1 MYKFDFCSRRI
12 LNKNTSEKKE
22 KRTNSELEMDN
33 IYKVLGEMMGDGN
46 GLSDDVKKGILVG
59 IELMGYQAEKWLDNE
74 EHALS
79 FRNNTKL
86 GDGWSGWKET
96 YDHVAGF
103 MYSQQPDE
111 EQMKNCKLETYE
123 LEEGEVEEDE
133 VDRDSI
139 DEWTTWLKS
148 DAYKK
153 SDNFPY
159 TNHPATNGGPQ
170 NPLKSA
176 EEMKEEIMIEKND
189 SEDMELSE
197 EEDDSVTVVSFTTDD
212 EYYDSADEECD
223 YGTDEGSEL
232 DDWEEFQEITYENV
246 KYILNEDGKTVGY
259 CSEPGEKGY
268 RLFDD
273 DIGIMKKEEKVI
285 HTKLHKKKREFTV
298 IEFDTH
304 DEFEDHMAR
313 VRESILPED
322 GEEVKDILVDF
333 ILRNYPNFRYCEEH
347 NWIEFRGK
355 KNGDYHK
362 GFCIETTSSPNTGVL
377 TTLPSLRDYSE
388 YQIKTSCVEELP
400 LEDLNEELGWTIQFP
415 PAWQVTRE
423 QGDRFF
429 MYNPKGKK
437 MGDVMKEIE
446 KVYRA

>member
-1 MYKFDFCSRRI
+1 
-12 LNKNTSEKKE
+12 
-22 KRTNSELEMDN
+22 MDN
-33 IYKVLGEMMGDGN
+33 IYKVLSEMMGDDD

-74 EHALS
+74 EHAIS

-103 MYSQQPDE
+103 MYSEQPDE
-111 EQMKNCKLETYE
+111 EQMKNCKLETYVSDDEE

-133 VDRDSI
+133 VEESPI

-148 DAYKK
+148 DGYKK

-159 TNHPATNGGPQ
+159 TNDHATDGGPQ

-176 EEMKEEIMIEKND
+176 EEMKESIMIEKND

-197 EEDDSVTVVSFTTDD
+197 EEEEQFEDEDGVTVVSFTTDD
-212 EYYDSADEECD
+212 EYYGSADEEYG
-223 YGTDEGSEL
+223 YGTYEGSEL
-232 DDWEEFQEITYENV
+232 DDWQGFREITYENV
-246 KYILNEDGKTVGY
+246 KYLLKEDDNTVNPYDG
-259 CSEPGEKGY
+259 PFVDGGV
-268 RLFDD
+268 
-273 DIGIMKKEEKVI
+273 GVMKKEEKVI
-285 HTKLHKKKREFTV
+285 HTPLHKTKRDFTV
-298 IEFDTH
+298 IEFNSH
-304 DEFEDHMAR
+304 DEFEDHMSR
-313 VRESILPED
+313 VRESILPQD

-333 ILRNYPNFRYCEEH
+333 ILKNYSNFRYCKGR
-347 NWIEFRGK
+347 NWVEFRGK

-362 GFCIETTSSPNTGVL
+362 GFCIEGDENGLNKYTGVL

-388 YQIKTSCVEELP
+388 YQIKTYCVEELP
-400 LEDLNEELGWTIQFP
+400 LEDLNEQLGWTQPFP
-415 PAWQVTRE
+415 PNQTGSRQ

-429 MYNPKGKK
+429 MYGPKGKK

-446 KVYRA
+446 KVYTA

>member
-1 MYKFDFCSRRI
+1 
-12 LNKNTSEKKE
+12 
-22 KRTNSELEMDN
+22 MDN
-33 IYKVLGEMMGDGN
+33 IYKVLGKMMGDGD

-74 EHALS
+74 EHAIN

-103 MYSQQPDE
+103 MYSEQPDE

-139 DEWTTWLKS
+139 DEWTDWLKS

-159 TNHPATNGGPQ
+159 TNHPATDGVPQ

-197 EEDDSVTVVSFTTDD
+197 EEEEEDSVTVVSFTTDD
-212 EYYDSADEECD
+212 EYYGSADEEYD

-232 DDWEEFQEITYENV
+232 DDWEGFREITYENV
-246 KYILNEDGKTVGY
+246 KYLLKEDDNTVNPYDG
-259 CSEPGEKGY
+259 PFVDGGV
-268 RLFDD
+268 
-273 DIGIMKKEEKVI
+273 GVMKKEEKVI
-285 HTKLHKKKREFTV
+285 PTKLHRIERDFTV
-298 IEFDTH
+298 IEFNSH
-304 DEFEDHMAR
+304 DDFEDHMAR

-322 GEEVKDILVDF
+322 GEEVKDILEDF
-333 ILRNYPNFRYCEEH
+333 ILKNYPNFRYCKGGYEEH

-355 KNGDYHK
+355 VDRHRRIDDYYK
-362 GFCIETTSSPNTGVL
+362 GFCIETTSGPNTGVL

-400 LEDLNEELGWTIQFP
+400 LEDLNEKLRWTEPFP
-415 PAWQVTRE
+415 PGRESVPRE

-437 MGDVMKEIE
+437 LGDVMKEIE
-446 KVYRA
+446 KVYTA